1 MEPAE
6 IAAKIKELYPADVV
20 DVRDFRGQCALVVKK
35 DDILEILMRLHD
47 DPEFNFDFL
56 KDLCGVD
63 YLSKRTPRFE
73 VIYQLYSIQHKHM
86 IRIAVQ
92 VPEKSLSLESCT
104 CIWNTANWHE
114 RECYDM
120 YGIVFENHP
129 DLRRVL
135 MPEDWEGYPLRK
147 DYPVEGPEEEWRG
160 FKEVL
165 QKHEEYKKYEWN
177 R

>member
-1 MEPAE
+1 
-6 IAAKIKELYPADVV
+6 
-20 DVRDFRGQCALVVKK
+20 
-35 DDILEILMRLHD
+35 
-47 DPEFNFDFL
+47 
-56 KDLCGVD
+56 
-63 YLSKRTPRFE
+63 
-73 VIYQLYSIQHKHM
+73 M
-86 IRIAVQ
+86 IRIAAQ
-92 VPEKSLSLESCT
+92 VLEKSPSLESCAG
-104 CIWNTANWHE
+104 IWKTANWHE

-147 DYPVEGPEEEWRG
+147 DYPLEGPEEEWRG
-160 FKEVL
+160 FREVL